1 MTENKDMEVQEELS
15 EEELA
20 ELMGEY
26 KKELAHVYKTA
37 SAKRAL
43 LIRRKTPGLEDIL
56 RQCDEDM
63 RRDIKDLQKKYGIH
77 Y

>member
-1 MTENKDMEVQEELS
+1 MTDEKELDKEEELT

-20 ELMGEY
+20 ELTREY
-26 KKELAHVYKTA
+26 KRELAHVYRTA

-43 LIRRKTPGLEDIL
+43 LIRRKTPGLEEIL

-63 RRDIKDLQKKYGIH
+63 RRDIEGLQRKYGIH

>member
-1 MTENKDMEVQEELS
+1 MNEEKLEQEEELT

-20 ELMGEY
+20 ELMKEY
-26 KKELAHVYKTA
+26 KKELAHVYKVSA
-37 SAKRAL
+37 AKRAL
-43 LIRRKTPGLEDIL
+43 FLRRGMGADVL

-63 RRDIKDLQKKYGIH
+63 RSDIKELQRKYGIH